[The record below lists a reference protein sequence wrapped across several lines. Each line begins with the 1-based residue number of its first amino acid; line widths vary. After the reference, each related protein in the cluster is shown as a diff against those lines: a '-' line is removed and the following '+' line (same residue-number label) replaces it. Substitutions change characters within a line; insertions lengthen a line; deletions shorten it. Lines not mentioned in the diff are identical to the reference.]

1 MTDTPQ
7 VSVLLPCRNA
17 ASTLDE
23 ALASLA
29 DQTFRDFEIIA
40 VDDGSTDETPALL
53 DEWRKRDA
61 RVRVI
66 CTPPGGIVAALD
78 TAAAHVRG
86 EWLARMDADDIAMP
100 KRLERQ
106 MAFLDAYPDL
116 VACGTRVRY
125 VPKDQVRDG
134 ARRYEQWI
142 NSVVSWEEIERDLF
156 VECPIPHPSLVISR
170 TVFERVGG
178 YRDAGWPE
186 DYDLILRLWESGFR
200 FGKVSDVLLEWR
212 EGPER
217 LSRTD
222 GRYGE
227 EAFRRCKA
235 HFLKH
240 RIAGRAVVVCGAG
253 PIGKAFTKALK
264 KEGHTVEA
272 FVDLDPR
279 KIGQTI
285 DGAPVVHP
293 STIDNYRAAYVVA
306 AVGQRDARTEI
317 RATLRAA
324 GFREPQDACA
334 VA

>member
-1 MTDTPQ
+1 VTLI
-7 VSVLLPCRNA
+7 SVLLPCRNA
-17 ASTLDE
+17 ASSLGE

-29 DQTFRDFEIIA
+29 HQTFRDFEIVA

-53 DEWRKRDA
+53 DEWRRRDT

-86 EWLARMDADDIAMP
+86 DVLARMDADDIAMP
-100 KRLERQ
+100 ERLERQ
-106 MAFLDAYPDL
+106 MAFLDAHPNMA
-116 VACGTRVRY
+116 ACGTGVRY
-125 VPKDQVRDG
+125 VPTSLVRDG
-134 ARRYEQWI
+134 ARRYEEWI
-142 NSVVSWEEIERDLF
+142 NGVVSWEEIERDLF
-156 VECPIPHPSLVISR
+156 VECPIPHPTLVIRR
-170 TVFERVGG
+170 TIFEQVGG

-200 FGKVSDVLLEWR
+200 FGKVPEVLLEWR
-212 EGPER
+212 EGAER

-235 HFLKH
+235 HFLKY
-240 RIAGRAVVVCGAG
+240 RIADRAVVVCGAG
-253 PIGKAFTKALK
+253 PVGKTFTKALK

-285 DGAPVVHP
+285 DGIPVVHP
-293 STIDNYRAAYVVA
+293 SAIDNYRAAYVVA